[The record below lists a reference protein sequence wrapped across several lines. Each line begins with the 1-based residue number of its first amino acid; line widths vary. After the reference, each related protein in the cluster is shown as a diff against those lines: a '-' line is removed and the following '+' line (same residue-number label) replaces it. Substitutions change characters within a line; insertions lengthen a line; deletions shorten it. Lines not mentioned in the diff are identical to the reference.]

1 MFVGYAREIKNIL
14 FYAELKKM
22 ENISKKYRERQPP
35 TLTTQFGERL
45 SKTEAIKRQEER
57 KSNVT
62 SLFPT
67 GNV

>member
-22 ENISKKYRERQPP
+22 ENISKTYRECQPP
-35 TLTTQFGERL
+35 ALTTKFGERL
-45 SKTEAIKRQEER
+45 PKTEEIKRQEER

-67 GNV
+67 GNI